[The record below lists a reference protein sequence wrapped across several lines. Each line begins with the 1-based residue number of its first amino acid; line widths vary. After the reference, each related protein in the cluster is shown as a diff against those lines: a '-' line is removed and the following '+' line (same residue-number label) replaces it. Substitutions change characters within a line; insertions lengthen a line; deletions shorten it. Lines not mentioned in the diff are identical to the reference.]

1 MVLCQCPSALLSF
14 RMSQCLQVSSSSVD
28 ASSVWL
34 PASQCLSASAT
45 LAIPI
50 DCDSGCL
57 RAHRSSSYCRC
68 LPLSTSNPRL
78 STGVPVLVRV
88 RVRPTAS
95 GRSESRQSTSGCHC
109 PLLLQVQVH
118 GGRPACHSCWNPQA
132 HMNVPGPNRTA
143 GPGTW
148 SAFQG
153 RDPACQISVRHERR

>member
-1 MVLCQCPSALLSF
+1 MRRLCGCQRPS
-14 RMSQCLQVSSSSVD
+14 VS
-28 ASSVWL
+28 L
-34 PASQCLSASAT
+34 PVPH

-57 RAHRSSSYCRC
+57 RALRSSSYFRC
-68 LPLSTSNPRL
+68 LRLPLSNPRL

-118 GGRPACHSCWNPQA
+118 GGRPACGHSCWNPQA
-132 HMNVPGPNRTA
+132 NMNVPQWPEPSRRAGDLVRVSRTGPCVPDFSSAREALKSTTNRRELEDQRWDTE
-143 GPGTW
+143 T
-148 SAFQG
+148 
-153 RDPACQISVRHERR
+153 